1 MDMTQFGNI
10 LQKCRNLSISDSDWI
25 KKLDTLA
32 LDMSQETF
40 NVCIVGGFSHGK
52 THLLNELLGTDVF
65 PENVLPTTT
74 VLTRVSYGEKTDLV
88 FKSGAEK
95 TDYEF
100 CRENLDLFCAG
111 NAREDAV
118 GILSVHFPGE
128 FLKPATVIED
138 TPGLDDL
145 LTTRADITFAALE
158 NCDAALVVVSAIA
171 PLSLNEKTFIESYL
185 ARRAIPKIAMVIT
198 FLDKLNPRQMDKQ
211 LDYISQISR
220 ASWPGIEIWTSMGL
234 QDAEKKK
241 YFAGG
246 PEAMRKRIQAWAVDP
261 NLEKQRAKHFC
272 ARLATILNEALSE
285 NRTLLANLE
294 SDRAARE
301 KKLRKAIEN
310 LSESAQGWQELRR
323 EFMDRGADCAK
334 TIQET
339 LGGKA
344 DKIYNLSLKDSRQ
357 SFEASLRLNLQSLVA
372 EISQDL
378 QQSLNDDME
387 NLLADIRSMYGIEPL
402 LRQESLEISPD
413 YTQISLPGN
422 NPVQNIFEQIK
433 GLDNEIVEKI
443 VVFLP
448 VPPIAR
454 PIIRQI
460 AHWLLDFGKSLL
472 ENNPDEHE
480 DKIKAE
486 IDKFLSSLEGETL
499 RLIELLYGHVAEQ
512 VRNEQDMWL
521 KKQKHALETANT
533 GHETSAKM
541 IRYQENMAQLRSL
554 LEMLRQ

>member
-1 MDMTQFGNI
+1 MDMTNLGNI
-10 LQKCRNLSISDSDWI
+10 LQKCRNLSISDSGWT

-32 LDMSQETF
+32 RDMSQETF

-65 PENVLPTTT
+65 PENALPTTT
-74 VLTRVSYGEKTDLV
+74 VLTSVSYGENTDLV
-88 FKSGAEK
+88 FESGAEK
-95 TDYEF
+95 TNYEF

-118 GILSVHFPGE
+118 GILSVHFPAE
-128 FLKPATVIED
+128 FLKPATVIVD

-145 LTTRADITFAALE
+145 LTSRADITFAALE

-185 ARRAIPKIAMVIT
+185 ARRAIPKIALVVT
-198 FLDKLNPRQMDKQ
+198 FLDKLNPKQMERQ
-211 LDYISQISR
+211 LEYISQMSR
-220 ASWPGIEIWTSMGL
+220 AAWPGIEIWLGKGL
-234 QDAEKKK
+234 PENKKD
-241 YFAGG
+241 FVNGQ
-246 PEAMRKRIQAWAVDP
+246 EAMRKRIEAWARDP
-261 NLEKQRAKHFC
+261 NLEKRRAKHFC
-272 ARLATILNEALSE
+272 ERLATILNEALAE
-285 NRTLLANLE
+285 NAGLLANLE
-294 SDRAARE
+294 ADRADQE
-301 KKLRKAIEN
+301 KNLRQAIEN
-310 LSESAQGWQELRR
+310 LAESTQGWQELRR
-323 EFMDRGADCAK
+323 KFMDRGADCAK
-334 TIQET
+334 KIQNA
-339 LGGKA
+339 LKGKA

-357 SFEASLRLNLQSLVA
+357 SFEASLRLNLQGLVA

-378 QQSLNDDME
+378 QQSLHDDME

-402 LRQESLEISPD
+402 LRQENLQISPD
-413 YTQISLPGN
+413 YTQISLPNN

-433 GLDNEIVEKI
+433 GMDREIVERV

-448 VPPIAR
+448 VPPLAR

-472 ENNPDEHE
+472 ENNPCEHE
-480 DKIKAE
+480 DQIKAE
-486 IDKFLSSLEGETL
+486 IGKFLSTLEGQTIKM
-499 RLIELLYGHVAEQ
+499 IEMLYGHVAEQ

-521 KKQKHALETANT
+521 KQQKQALETANA
-533 GHETSAKM
+533 GHDTKSEIA
-541 IRYQENMAQLRSL
+541 RYRENMAQLRSL